1 MTKWDTFSMFKD
13 IVFKGKINIV
23 ILKEERKNWCSYC
36 KPLRFGLLWLPIV
49 TRVSNSIWSN
59 LFFLIKH

>member
-1 MTKWDTFSMFKD
+1 MTNWDTFSMFKD

-36 KPLRFGLLWLPIV
+36 KPLRFGLLWYAH
-49 TRVSNSIWSN
+49 SNQSIKFD
-59 LFFLIKH
+59 LK